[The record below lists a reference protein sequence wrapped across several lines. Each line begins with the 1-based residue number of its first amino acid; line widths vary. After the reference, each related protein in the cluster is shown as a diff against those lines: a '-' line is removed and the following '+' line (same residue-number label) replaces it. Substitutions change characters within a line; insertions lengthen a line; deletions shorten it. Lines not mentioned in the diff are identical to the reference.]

1 MLDKINNGL
10 AAGDKISF
18 SMLKKHPKLL
28 NYYALYFGIACSK
41 GGLNQRIK
49 WHTAKI
55 NGHTYATV
63 KHGTLSTLRQTISGL
78 NEWNMIN
85 SSSDVDDYIRE
96 LH

>member
-1 MLDKINNGL
+1 
-10 AAGDKISF
+10 
-18 SMLKKHPKLL
+18 MLKKHPKLL